1 MTILTQTMASIL
13 PPDNEAA
20 WAADARLNSLTKP
33 PGSLGHLE
41 ELVRRYAAIRHDESV
56 KPGRGAIAVFVAD
69 HGVAA
74 EGVSAFPQAVTA
86 EMLGNIAAG
95 GAAIS
100 VLARR
105 FGYALKVVDVGV
117 KVDTSAKPLP
127 GVTYRRVGPGTR
139 NFLDGPAMTADETAR
154 ALEIGIEIAREV
166 VNSGARL
173 LGIGEMGIANSTPA
187 AAILCALTAIPPE
200 SIVGRGTGLDDAG
213 VRRKIEVVT
222 RALEIHR
229 AALTS
234 GESILAALG
243 GFEIAAMAG
252 ACLGGAASN
261 VPVVVDGFIAT
272 AAAAIAQKIHPGLF
286 DHLFFSHRSAEGGH
300 ALALEHFKLRPILD
314 LDLRLGEGTG
324 AALAMNV
331 IDSALDLLH
340 NMATFEGAGVS
351 GKLK

>member
-1 MTILTQTMASIL
+1 MSLLKQTIDSIV

-20 WAADARLNSLTKP
+20 WAADAQLNSLTKP
-33 PGSLGHLE
+33 PGSLGRLE

-69 HGVAA
+69 HGVAD

-86 EMLGNIAAG
+86 EMLRNIASG

-105 FGYALKVVDVGV
+105 FDYALKVVDVGV
-117 KVDTSAKPLP
+117 KIDTSIKPLK
-127 GVTYRRVGPGTR
+127 GVTYRRIGAGTR
-139 NFLDGPAMTADETAR
+139 NLLDGPAMTLDETTR
-154 ALEIGIEIAREV
+154 ALEVGIEIASELAA
-166 VNSGARL
+166 SGVTL
-173 LGIGEMGIANSTPA
+173 IGIGEMGIANSTPA
-187 AAILCALTAIPPE
+187 AALLCALTGNPPE

-213 VRRKIEVVT
+213 VRRKTEVVT

-229 AALTS
+229 KALAS
-234 GESILAALG
+234 GETMLAALG

-252 ACLGGAASN
+252 VCLGGAASK

-272 AAAAIAQKIHPGLF
+272 AAAVVADKIYPGLF

-300 ALALEHFKLRPILD
+300 ALVLDHFKLRPILD

-331 IDSALDLLH
+331 IDCALDLLTK
-340 NMATFEGAGVS
+340 MATFESAEVS
-351 GKLK
+351 GKVR

>member
-1 MTILTQTMASIL
+1 MSLLKQTIASIL
-13 PPDNEAA
+13 PVDNEAA
-20 WAADARLNSLTKP
+20 WAADARLDSLTKP
-33 PGSLGHLE
+33 PGSLGRLE
-41 ELVRRYAAIRHDESV
+41 ELVRRYAAIRHDEAV

-86 EMLGNIAAG
+86 EMLRNIAAG

-117 KVDTSAKPLP
+117 KVDTSGKPLA
-127 GVTYRRVGPGTR
+127 GVTYRRVGAGTR
-139 NFLDGPAMTADETAR
+139 SFLDGPAMTPDETAR
-154 ALEIGIEIAREV
+154 ALEIGIEIARELAD
-166 VNSGARL
+166 SGATL
-173 LGIGEMGIANSTPA
+173 IGIGEMGIANSTPA
-187 AAILCALTAIPPE
+187 AAILCALTGIAPE
-200 SIVGRGTGLDDAG
+200 SMVGRGTGLDDAG
-213 VRRKIEVVT
+213 VRRKTEVVM

-229 AALTS
+229 AALAS
-234 GESILAALG
+234 GESLLAALG

-252 ACLGGAASN
+252 VCLGGAASK

-272 AAAAIAQKIHPGLF
+272 AAAAAAEKIHPGLF

-300 ALALEHFKLRPILD
+300 ALVLDHFRLRPILD

-351 GKLK
+351 GKVR

>member
-1 MTILTQTMASIL
+1 MSLLKQTIASIL
-13 PPDNEAA
+13 PVDNEAA
-20 WAADARLNSLTKP
+20 WAADARLDALTKP
-33 PGSLGHLE
+33 PGSLGRLE

-56 KPGRGAIAVFVAD
+56 KPARGTIAVFVAD

-86 EMLGNIAAG
+86 EMLRNIAGG

-117 KVDTSAKPLP
+117 KLDTSSKPLA
-127 GVTYRRVGPGTR
+127 GVTYRRIGAGTR
-139 NFLDGPAMTADETAR
+139 NFLEGPAMTPDETAR
-154 ALEIGIEIAREV
+154 ALDVGIEIARELAGG
-166 VNSGARL
+166 GATL
-173 LGIGEMGIANSTPA
+173 IGIGEMGIANSTPA
-187 AAILCALTAIPPE
+187 AAILCALTGIAPE
-200 SIVGRGTGLDDAG
+200 SMVGRGTGLDDAG
-213 VRRKIEVVT
+213 VRRKTEVVM

-229 AALTS
+229 AALAS

-252 ACLGGAASN
+252 VCIGGAASK

-272 AAAAIAQKIHPGLF
+272 AAAAAAERIHPGLF

-324 AALAMNV
+324 AALAMNL

-340 NMATFEGAGVS
+340 NMATFESADVS
-351 GKLK
+351 GKIQ